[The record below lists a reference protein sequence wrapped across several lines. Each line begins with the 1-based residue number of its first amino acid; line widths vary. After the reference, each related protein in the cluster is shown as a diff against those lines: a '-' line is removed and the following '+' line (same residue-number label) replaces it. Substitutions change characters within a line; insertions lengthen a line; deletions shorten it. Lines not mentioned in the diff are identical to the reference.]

1 MPGED
6 AAEPKAP
13 SWGSLVRLW
22 LLLFLSYATLKV
34 IFNIVYLGVIDLR
47 PIFLWE
53 VLTLP
58 IGQSVIVWLVARGRR
73 QRSMA
78 PATTP

>member
-6 AAEPKAP
+6 AAEAKAP

-34 IFNIVYLGVIDLR
+34 IFNIVYLGIIDLR
-47 PIFLWE
+47 PVFAWE
-53 VLTLP
+53 VVTLP
-58 IGQSVIVWLVARGRR
+58 IGQSLIVWLVARGRR
-73 QRSMA
+73 RR
-78 PATTP
+78 PAAATP

>member
-1 MPGED
+1 MPDED
-6 AAEPKAP
+6 NAGPKAP

-34 IFNIVYLGVIDLR
+34 IFNVVYLGMIDLR
-47 PIFLWE
+47 PAFFWE
-53 VLTLP
+53 VLALP

-73 QRSMA
+73 QRTAA
-78 PATTP
+78 PAASL

>member
-6 AAEPKAP
+6 AAGPKAP

-58 IGQSVIVWLVARGRR
+58 IGQSLIVWLVARGRR
-73 QRSMA
+73 QRTVA